1 MVDSTSRLFQSTHP
15 HGVRRQTDK
24 TATPAPD
31 FNPRTRMGC
40 DVMSSTHPH
49 GVRPG
54 CYRLDTAQVHISI
67 HAPAWGATRGGG
79 GCSPP
84 PRISIHTPA
93 WGATAARARCRA
105 RAAHFNP
112 RTRMGCDT
120 AEARSHRARRIS
132 IHAPAWGATVSPPQS
147 LRQGR
152 FQSTHPHGVRP
163 LAAVTF
169 AFSLYFNPRT
179 RMGCDN
185 VQYKIFFCNTISI
198 HAPAWG
204 ATLIT
209 LARCLAMLNFNPRT
223 RMGCDIIW
231 SDLKVAI

>member
-1 MVDSTSRLFQSTHP
+1 MGCDAAAHLRGHRCDHFNPRTRMGCDRDATAWIPPKSIFQSTHP
-15 HGVRRQTDK
+15 HGVRRE
-24 TATPAPD
+24 AEA
-31 FNPRTRMGC
+31 
-40 DVMSSTHPH
+40 DVALLREFQSTHPH
-49 GVRPG
+49 GVRLQLVRDVEHEP
-54 CYRLDTAQVHISI
+54 LISI
-67 HAPAWGATRGGG
+67 HAPAWGATDVLKQNVGGVN
-79 GCSPP
+79 
-84 PRISIHTPA
+84 
-93 WGATAARARCRA
+93 
-105 RAAHFNP
+105 HFNP